1 MERAGV
7 RLTTF
12 VVAQQGTAWADV
24 VSRAFEEGTE
34 YLRTPGL
41 MRTNGAE
48 VRLIKDLRRRMRPID
63 GFKSEEGAK
72 HFAVIWRVWTN
83 MRLEMNKE
91 RAKLVR
97 HRKTNL
103 KIRHVIL
110 N

>member
-24 VSRAFEEGTE
+24 VRRAYEEGTE
-34 YLRTPGL
+34 YPRTPGL

-48 VRLIKDLRRRMRPID
+48 VRLIKDLRRRMRPMD

-72 HFAVIWRVWTN
+72 HFAVIWRVWKN
-83 MRLEMNKE
+83 MRLDMNKQ

-97 HRKTNL
+97 HRTSNL

-110 N
+110 S